1 MKRKIFRAVICTLLS
16 IVMLSSSVATMTSSA
31 DGTHGFYMTCD
42 AAVTKDKS
50 DGFMIDFYS
59 DSSEALATYW
69 SNANWS
75 METLPTVKKFK
86 YRGFKGGG
94 AYAGLQLCYHNEDK
108 KGIMSMWRYE
118 YLDSE
123 NKPQYIYAD
132 AIYGTTTT
140 YDNEG
145 SGTSCVMPYNW
156 QNDQWYRE
164 LLYCWEDEETGYTFI
179 GTWFYDYEAEEWTL
193 FAYYNTYLVDSYIK
207 GDVGQFLENFVES
220 YRERYRSFRYRNI
233 YFLPHESEEWVG
245 SPTVTLRSDGN
256 PKAHGEATLGVSEDK
271 TYIWGAVDGK
281 SEVDTDNEIKVT
293 ATLKQDKTPTLGTP
307 EIEELKGN
315 GNKISWKMTKSST
328 PQLSYKVVVTDESGK
343 EIAAKS
349 GTRPEVTSV
358 SLDDLSGKEYRCTL
372 TVTDVFGKETTAT
385 YETDGFEEGRTP
397 PTPSEDD
404 PVSEEGASVSASP
417 STPTLEPTEEPS
429 DNGEVSIPSSK
440 GEEKDDEI
448 DQNGENSAGTVG
460 IVLGIVLAVVVC
472 AGVIVTVV
480 LLMKKKRR

>member
-1 MKRKIFRAVICTLLS
+1 MNRKIFKALVCAVLCIM
-16 IVMLSSSVATMTSSA
+16 MLSSSVATICANA

-42 AAVTKDKS
+42 AGVTKEKS

-75 METLPTVKKFK
+75 MYTIESMKQLGYKNIT
-86 YRGFKGGG
+86 GGG

-118 YLDSE
+118 YLDRKTGE
-123 NKPQYIYAD
+123 KKYLYAD
-132 AIYGTTTT
+132 ALYGTTTT

-207 GDVGQFLENFVES
+207 GDIGQFLENFVES
-220 YRERYRSFRYRNI
+220 YRETYRSFRYRNV
-233 YFLPHESEEWVG
+233 YFLPNGEKDWVS
-245 SPTVTLRSDGN
+245 SPTVYLRSDGN
-256 PKAHGEATLGVSEDK
+256 PKAMGEAKLGVSEDK
-271 TYIWGAVDGK
+271 SYVWASVDGK
-281 SEVDTDNEIKVT
+281 SEVDTDEKLELTV
-293 ATLKQDKTPTLGTP
+293 TLKQDKTPTLGEP
-307 EIEELKGN
+307 AIEELKGN

-358 SLDDLSGKEYRCTL
+358 SLDDLSGKEYKCTL
-372 TVTDVFGKETTAT
+372 TVTDVFGKETTST
-385 YETDGFEEGRTP
+385 YTTEGFVEGGNT
-397 PTPSEDD
+397 TSPSKDD
-404 PVSEEGASVSASP
+404 HSSEESAP
-417 STPTLEPTEEPS
+417 APTENEQVSTPASE
-429 DNGEVSIPSSK
+429 N
-440 GEEKDDEI
+440 EKDDGK
-448 DQNGENSAGTVG
+448 DQSGKISLPVVIG
-460 IVLGIVLAVVVC
+460 IVAAVVVVC
-472 AGVIVTVV
+472 VAVIAAVV
-480 LLMKKKRR
+480 VAKKKKM